1 MALPRPILEWCD
13 DTGLLCPEAMVLVSG
28 DIFRT
33 GDEHGLVSLLLCLSS
48 DDMGKVA
55 RMGPLLLVGDCC
67 ILGDTWSVLDM
78 TISTSDHLR
87 CPSLRAAAANLAR
100 QEPRQRDNP
109 GVINSVVFGDN
120 VAPQV
125 PSGDVGGRRP
135 MESHLCDGPRNSSV
149 ALAVKIGPEIHALPV
164 CLKNSHTLICHQS
177 VGRPTNHGARCCGP
191 RLLLTLQSIAQLPDR
206 MTANTRRLLY
216 IH

>member
-1 MALPRPILEWCD
+1 
-13 DTGLLCPEAMVLVSG
+13 MVLVSG

-33 GDEHGLVSLLLCLSS
+33 GDEHGLVSLLLCRSS

-67 ILGDTWSVLDM
+67 ILGDTCSVLDM
-78 TISTSDHLR
+78 TTSNHLR

-100 QEPRQRDNP
+100 QERPRRRDNP

-125 PSGDVGGRRP
+125 PSGDVSGLRP
-135 MESHLCDGPRNSSV
+135 M
-149 ALAVKIGPEIHALPV
+149 
-164 CLKNSHTLICHQS
+164 
-177 VGRPTNHGARCCGP
+177 
-191 RLLLTLQSIAQLPDR
+191 
-206 MTANTRRLLY
+206 
-216 IH
+216 